1 MKDWRGKELV
11 IRDPTAMFIRGEQYS
26 LPHTVRTE
34 QLTNRQQ
41 VAGILRLACGR
52 PKSSEI
58 PAKKKAKQASS
69 EEPVVESIER

>member
-41 VAGILRLACGR
+41 VAGILRLARG
-52 PKSSEI
+52 
-58 PAKKKAKQASS
+58 
-69 EEPVVESIER
+69 